1 MNIEH
6 AQVFAS
12 FNAKRLKG
20 SEVAKSFVAPN
31 YFTSIAK
38 RNHCTLVGPRGS
50 GKTTLL
56 RMLSQSALEAWTH
69 PNAESEYIQYID
81 YSSVFIPND
90 FRFREE
96 LRSIELSSLST
107 PESSLFLRATFN
119 THVFQCFIEAV
130 SEKIAAP
137 TGLEHRLF
145 RRTPVSRETQMA
157 IARTF
162 IHILQLPDNTPTTIN
177 GVRLALSHRKLL
189 IRSLFGTLLFK
200 SAAERSETLA
210 ETGYLHLPLLE
221 ALSTLIAS
229 LDEPLGIPEEIW
241 CLLLDELELMP
252 GTLLQ
257 ELLDSLRGYS
267 DNRLLI
273 KVSLSPAFPNITGL
287 SEALKAIASHDHEEI
302 MLWYPDR
309 VKSHS
314 FTERLWTSFAKLNN
328 LPIQEAHLVFEHSF
342 TEAVRFKDRRVYRQ
356 KGYYA
361 NIFTAAIDL
370 DPSFKKYITA
380 EKIDINRLE
389 EMDDNRRAAVVRK
402 IAPLVPLRLFYRTAD
417 DSGDPS
423 LRPRKR
429 PVIYSGKEMLFSS
442 CDGNPRWFIGLMNK
456 LIERRRPDGVVD
468 REVQADVMYT
478 FAQRYLFKLKTEPL
492 LHMTEGNMPSMS
504 LQTLIVEIAKYMH
517 RRLVLDDF
525 SANPTSTFQV
535 DGDIKQSVARL
546 IESGVAEGALVYLPK
561 EIYGDPLIL
570 DNVLG
575 KTFRI
580 THRFAPLF
588 GLSMRNDRSVTL
600 STILRASASSAD
612 DQLEFEPLK
621 LF

>member
-1 MNIEH
+1 MTIEH

-20 SEVAKSFVAPN
+20 AEVAKTFVAPD
-31 YFTSIAK
+31 YFATIAQ

-69 PNAESEYIQYID
+69 PNADSDYIKYID

-96 LRSIELSSLST
+96 LRSIELSPLT
-107 PESSLFLRATFN
+107 PQEAALFLRATFN
-119 THVFQCFIEAV
+119 THVFQCFVEAL
-130 SEKIAAP
+130 SEKVATP
-137 TGLEHRLF
+137 TGKEHRLF
-145 RRTPVSRETQMA
+145 RRTTISRETQMS
-157 IARTF
+157 IARSLITLF
-162 IHILQLPDNTPTTIN
+162 QLPDSTPSTIN

-189 IRSLFGTLLFK
+189 IRSLFGALLFK
-200 SAAERSETLA
+200 SVKERAEALSATD
-210 ETGYLHLPLLE
+210 YLHIPLLE
-221 ALSTLIAS
+221 ALSTMIAS
-229 LDEPLGIPEEIW
+229 LDEPLDAPEEIW

-252 GTLLQ
+252 ASLLN

-267 DNRLLI
+267 DNRILI

-287 SEALKAIASHDHEEI
+287 SDALKAIASHDYEEI

-309 VKSHS
+309 VKSHD
-314 FTERLWTSFAKLNN
+314 FTERLWESFANLNQ
-328 LPIQEAHLVFEHSF
+328 LPVRNAHEVFEHSF
-342 TEAVRFKDRRVYRQ
+342 TEAVRYKDRRVYRQ
-356 KGYYA
+356 KGFYA
-361 NIFTAAIDL
+361 NIFEAAMEL
-370 DPSFKKYITA
+370 DPSFKRYIATHN
-380 EKIDINRLE
+380 IDINALE
-389 EMDDNRRAAVVRK
+389 ELDDNRRAAVVRK

-417 DSGDPS
+417 DAGDPT
-423 LRPRKR
+423 LRSRKR
-429 PVIYSGKEMLFSS
+429 PLIFSGKEMLFSS

-456 LIERRRPDGVVD
+456 LIERRNPNGTVD
-468 REVQADVMYT
+468 QEVQADVMYT

-504 LQTLIVEIAKYMH
+504 LQALIVDIAKYMH
-517 RRLVLDDF
+517 RRLVLDAF

-600 STILRASASSAD
+600 STILRAGRTSASD
-612 DQLEFEPLK
+612 ETELDMLK